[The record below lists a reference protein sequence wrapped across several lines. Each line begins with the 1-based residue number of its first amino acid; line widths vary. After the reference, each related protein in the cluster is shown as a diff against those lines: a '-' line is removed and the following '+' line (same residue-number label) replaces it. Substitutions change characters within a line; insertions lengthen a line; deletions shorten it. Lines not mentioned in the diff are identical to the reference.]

1 MNPKLLSPS
10 LHLYWDHGDSPAVR
24 VPQEG
29 ALDGDPAVP
38 HGGGV
43 LSALSPGGRREPRPL
58 SGRGARGARPRG
70 PRGIFTGGL
79 DAQEGK
85 ANARRTRGRRRGST
99 PDPRTRGPVPTPR
112 CVDLRRSPG
121 RSATSRETRPRATA
135 RHRPYCHA
143 PLDAP
148 RLDPSSPPRPEEV
161 YGPRLLGPLPPERP
175 VQVQSATVREAHVS
189 HLPDPVRE

>member
-24 VPQEG
+24 VLQEG

-43 LSALSPGGRREPRPL
+43 LPALSPGGRREPRPL

-79 DAQEGK
+79 GAQEGK
-85 ANARRTRGRRRGST
+85 ANGRRTRGRRRGPT
-99 PDPRTRGPVPTPR
+99 PDPLTRGPVPTPR
-112 CVDLRRSPG
+112 CVDLRRSPVV
-121 RSATSRETRPRATA
+121 RRHHA
-135 RHRPYCHA
+135 R
-143 PLDAP
+143 L
-148 RLDPSSPPRPEEV
+148 
-161 YGPRLLGPLPPERP
+161 
-175 VQVQSATVREAHVS
+175 VREIR
-189 HLPDPVRE
+189 PD